1 MQMVLLY
8 NTEWNAKL
16 FDRFD
21 AILLQWAIQKS
32 AVSVSNTMI
41 PNYVFEKLKSDFHKE
56 NDFLMYI
63 NSFLKGLKIATT
75 KEANGYPRVISNL
88 LEIGPKQKHYDKKAI
103 SSLIFSF
110 VVFVNA
116 HNKWIKKLQTIKQK
130 VKDELGYKNERAYC
144 HFSYISNE
152 LKLALQNYR
161 YSEDFILALRLKMQ
175 QELTEETKE
184 EFRNK
189 CFPIILCCGLPP
201 QKEWT
206 IRRVFNVIDAD
217 HGGTRKEII

>member
-1 MQMVLLY
+1 MVLLY

-21 AILLQWAIQKS
+21 GILLQWAIQKS

-41 PNYVFEKLKSDFHKE
+41 PNYVFEKLKADFHKE

-63 NSFLKGLKIATT
+63 NSFLKGLKIATA
-75 KEANGYPRVISNL
+75 KEINGYPRVISNL

-103 SSLIFSF
+103 SSLIFSY

-116 HNKWIKKLQTIKQK
+116 HNKWTKKLQTIKQK
-130 VKDELGYKNERAYC
+130 VKDELNYKNERAYC

-152 LKLALQNYR
+152 IKLALQNYKF
-161 YSEDFILALRLKMQ
+161 SEDFILSLRLKMQ
-175 QELTEETKE
+175 QELSEELKE

-217 HGGTRKEII
+217 HGGTRIKII